1 MANEQSR
8 PEVDRLLASIKANTA
23 ASLERTK
30 QRVARINAMNG
41 TVPPSVVQF
50 LAEAAAQA
58 QPHTA
63 RTFLEA
69 IYDKLPSRWQVGYAI
84 AALFQLY
91 LAHRAMML
99 SAMADPPMRCSD
111 IPPTTLYDSFLGGAL
126 PGAQQDTPDEL
137 ERYQNC
143 VHESNDP
150 DTCMMQAPV
159 DANRSVVDAAFAAD
173 ARKRRA
179 SPN

>member
-1 MANEQSR
+1 MANKQSR
-8 PEVDRLLASIKANTA
+8 AEVNQLLASIKANTA

-30 QRVARINAMNG
+30 KRVAQIQALNG
-41 TVPPSVVQF
+41 TVPPDVAQF
-50 LAEAAAQA
+50 LAQAAAQP
-58 QPHTA
+58 QPYTA

-69 IYDKLPSRWQVGYAI
+69 VYDKLPSRWQVGYAI

-99 SAMADPPMRCSD
+99 SAMADPPMLCSD

-150 DTCMMQAPV
+150 ATCIMQAPV

-173 ARKRRA
+173 ARKRRPA
-179 SPN
+179 SN